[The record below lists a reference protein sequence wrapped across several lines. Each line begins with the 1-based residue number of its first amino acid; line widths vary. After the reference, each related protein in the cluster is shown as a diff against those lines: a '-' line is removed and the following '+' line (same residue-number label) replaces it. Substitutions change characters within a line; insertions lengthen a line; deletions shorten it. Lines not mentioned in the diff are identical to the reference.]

1 MAYQSIQLTKER
13 GVSHIM
19 LNRPQV
25 LNAISEEMRVELS
38 EALGALESDPEA
50 RVLVISG
57 SGKAFSAGADLRH
70 FKFLYEEFI
79 RSGLKTPFGGPELA
93 QIFFRFPK
101 PTIAA
106 VNGAAVGWGMT
117 VSLACDIRIAST
129 QAKFSAPFV
138 RVGLTPEFGSTC
150 LLPRLIGY
158 GRAAELLLTG
168 RMIQAEEALGI
179 GLVNRV
185 VPHDELMTEAMSL
198 AHRIVAQPSATVL
211 KTKALLHGGTD
222 ARLEH
227 WIDYEALV
235 FQECMT
241 SEEHYQA
248 VTTLLAEMESR
259 KGRKFR

>member
-70 FKFLYEEFI
+70 FKFLYEEFS

-129 QAKFSAPFV
+129 QAKFLRAFRSSGSDPGV
-138 RVGLTPEFGSTC
+138 RKH
-150 LLPRLIGY
+150 LPSP
-158 GRAAELLLTG
+158 AAH
-168 RMIQAEEALGI
+168 
-179 GLVNRV
+179 RV
-185 VPHDELMTEAMSL
+185 RPSRGTL
-198 AHRIVAQPSATVL
+198 AHRSDDTSGRSPEHRLGKPRGA
-211 KTKALLHGGTD
+211 
-222 ARLEH
+222 AR
-227 WIDYEALV
+227 
-235 FQECMT
+235 
-241 SEEHYQA
+241 
-248 VTTLLAEMESR
+248 
-259 KGRKFR
+259 